1 MKKFLSINSLFTK
14 IILAVLSFAV
24 IISIFI
30 PYMNIAA
37 VDTIRDID
45 TEKKTIDILIGKNNQ
60 TINVGSELNKA
71 RPMLIYVDEER
82 SETVSENSIPLEN
95 EVNTYWIEFFAY
107 GKDVK
112 NNIEEL
118 DYVSVGFYKLVLIKG
133 AKNDAK
139 TQLSIDKKNATIT
152 INVAKTSHF
161 DFSRVIPS
169 ATDMWCKFD
178 NKNIRVLEGEKTD
191 DNKVTNISLEVG
203 KKQQLYMAVA
213 LRSEITS
220 AGEEKVVYYPLDMY
234 NLVVKRDS
242 LKNALPTVGEV
253 GLGISSLK
261 LTESKGEATLNNTD
275 TYMFIFLILAAV
287 STILA
292 FIVPAKF
299 KLISTIISVVLG
311 LGLIVIPILDFVL
324 FFGPYNFDFA
334 PGFFILIALGVLI
347 ILAAAFDFYRENDE
361 YRKEQIRIYG
371 EDVFKKKK

>member
-261 LTESKGEATLNNTD
+261 ITESKGEATLNNTD